1 MRTAHGNGYS
11 RVAHSPPHRRLYAI
25 EALERRRLFALG
37 MIPGATVNL
46 NSQIGPDA
54 ADPVRDV
61 AYVADQGNN
70 QILAINTDTGT
81 LAGAVATPA
90 IVQGLAVSPDDTQ
103 LYASEPGAFQVQV
116 FALPSLSLLSTLT
129 NGAAINQ
136 IVGLTNNRFAGD
148 VNGITVYSAST
159 GLALFNLP
167 GTANELI
174 KANPA
179 GTLLFS
185 RARGLS
191 GNDGSISVF
200 DTSGIGAP
208 VSLPS
213 IPGQV
218 GANST
223 DFAVNTGA
231 GFAYLGDGGA
241 NGVEVTDLSSGVITT
256 WNGGAPK
263 AIAALD
269 GVNFVYDINSNNV
282 AEQFF
287 RTGVEENQRQV
298 GVTANP
304 ESLVMTPNGVA
315 VYTFGTGIGILG
327 NPTLNLA
334 ETPQLVFLT
343 QPSASITE
351 QTISPSVQV
360 AIENVGGSVIAN
372 DTSDVTLTLFGAQGF
387 LEGQTTVTAQGGIA
401 TFPDLSVFGTG
412 NYTLQATDGIDM
424 FGTSNLFPVTTPHL
438 VILQQPS
445 ALLPGAIF
453 SPVVRVAIEDSQ
465 GNIEPA
471 DDSIVTLALNT
482 GTGTLLGT
490 LSATAQNGIAT
501 FSTVAL
507 DTAGLDTLVASDGL
521 DSSAISNVIDVTT
534 AADTDHLTFIQQPT
548 NTAPN
553 GVMTPGVK
561 VEVTTFGGALVN
573 TDAPIT
579 LSANTGPGTLHG
591 TVTVDAVNGVAT
603 FSDLSLAAAGYYTL
617 AASSDAGSAAISS
630 QFLIG
635 RRMVFV
641 QLTPSAIAGQR
652 IEPSVMV
659 EVLDQNNNV
668 VTTDNSAV
676 SISVGG
682 GPSSDLL
689 GVSHG
694 AFVDGIAEFK
704 NLSLDEAGLYTL
716 TATDNDG
723 STAAS
728 SDLSILPSLPTHLVF
743 VAQPRETTAG
753 VRLRSIVVAV
763 EDQFGNVVTS
773 SSSFVRLTLATAP
786 AHHGR
791 HNVRVRTLAGLA
803 VFSSV
808 TLTAAGA
815 YTFKATDRKLPVAF
829 SDSFNIDPVAAAT
842 LRLLEQ
848 PIATAA
854 KTPRPRR

>member
-1 MRTAHGNGYS
+1 
-11 RVAHSPPHRRLYAI
+11 
-25 EALERRRLFALG
+25 
-37 MIPGATVNL
+37 
-46 NSQIGPDA
+46 
-54 ADPVRDV
+54 
-61 AYVADQGNN
+61 
-70 QILAINTDTGT
+70 
-81 LAGAVATPA
+81 
-90 IVQGLAVSPDDTQ
+90 
-103 LYASEPGAFQVQV
+103 
-116 FALPSLSLLSTLT
+116 
-129 NGAAINQ
+129 
-136 IVGLTNNRFAGD
+136 
-148 VNGITVYSAST
+148 VNGITVFSAAT

-167 GTANELI
+167 GTTNELI

-191 GNDGSISVF
+191 GNDGSINVF
-200 DTSGIGAP
+200 GTSGIGAP
-208 VSLPS
+208 VALGM
-213 IPGQV
+213 IPGPV

-223 DFAVNTGA
+223 DFVVNTGT

-241 NGVEVTDLSSGVITT
+241 PGVEVTDLNSDVITT

-287 RTGVEENQRQV
+287 RTGVEENQRQT

-360 AIENVGGSVIAN
+360 AIENVGGSVIAS

-401 TFPDLSVFGTG
+401 TFPDLNVFGTG

-424 FGTSNLFPVTTPHL
+424 FATSNLFPVTTPHL

-453 SPVVRVAIEDSQ
+453 SPVLRVAIEDAQ

-471 DDSIVTLALNT
+471 DDSIVSVALNT

-490 LSATAQNGIAT
+490 VSATAQNGIAT
-501 FSTVAL
+501 FSTLAL
-507 DTAGLDTLVASDGL
+507 DTAAMDTLIATDGL
-521 DSSAISNVIDVTT
+521 DSSAISAPIDVTT
-534 AADTDHLTFIQQPT
+534 AADTDHLAFIQQPT

-553 GVMTPGVK
+553 GVMTPAVK
-561 VEVTTFGGALVN
+561 VEVTTFGGALVD

-579 LSANTGPGTLHG
+579 LSANTGPGTLNG
-591 TVTVDAVNGVAT
+591 SVTVDAVNGVAT
-603 FSDLSLAAAGYYTL
+603 FSNLSLPAAGFYTL
-617 AASSDAGSAAISS
+617 AASSAAGSAAISS

-668 VTTDNSAV
+668 VTTDNSAL
-676 SISVGG
+676 SISVAS

-689 GVSHG
+689 GLTHG
-694 AFVDGIAEFK
+694 AFVDGIAQFK
-704 NLSLDEAGLYTL
+704 NLSLDEAGHYTFI
-716 TATDNDG
+716 ATDNDG
-723 STAAS
+723 STVTS
-728 SDLSILPSLPTHLVF
+728 SSLSVHPARPSQLVF
-743 VAQPRETTAG
+743 VAQPQGTTAG
-753 VRLRSIVVAV
+753 VRLKSIVVAV
-763 EDQFGNVVTS
+763 EDQFGNVVS
-773 SSSFVRLTLATAP
+773 NSQSPVRLTLATGP
-786 AHHGR
+786 AHPGR
-791 HNVRVRTLAGLA
+791 HNIRVRTRAGLA
-803 VFSSV
+803 VFSSL
-808 TLTAAGA
+808 TLTAGGA
-815 YTFKATDRKLPVAF
+815 YTLKANSGKLPFALSESF
-829 SDSFNIDPVAAAT
+829 SIDPVAAAV
-842 LRLLEQ
+842 LRLLGQ

-854 KTPRPRR
+854 KTSRPRR